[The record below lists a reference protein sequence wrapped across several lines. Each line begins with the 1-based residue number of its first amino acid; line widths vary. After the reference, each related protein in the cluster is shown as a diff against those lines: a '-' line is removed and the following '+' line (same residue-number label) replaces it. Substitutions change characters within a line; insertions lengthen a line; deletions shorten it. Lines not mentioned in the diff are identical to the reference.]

1 MKERKLGADTKFSKL
16 KANMVKN
23 KLQND
28 RKRRLSPEVHVIKI
42 EDDDEKT
49 TKIMNF
55 EKERLDVIKVEHNR
69 LAFSISHRI
78 LYI

>member
-1 MKERKLGADTKFSKL
+1 
-16 KANMVKN
+16 MVKN

-42 EDDDEKT
+42 KDDDEKT

-55 EKERLDVIKVEHNR
+55 EKERLDVIKVMCQN
-69 LAFSISHRI
+69 
-78 LYI
+78 LYLM